1 MKRRILLTFA
11 ILAVF
16 VVVADAQNY
25 RNVTDTIWGKNY
37 SAQIDGHATA
47 SCSDEHKILST
58 YPTKP
63 ADAVGNQ
70 LLCYYVHIPEGHAKA
85 DLVIR
90 TRNKQLPIMQL
101 VLTNPVSG
109 DTLLVNQVQCTAI
122 NAVDTLALLPDMV
135 FPEDTWYRLELSCI
149 SPENPPRG
157 ISEIK
162 YWLFKRESSKGITT
176 ARIQSALATYLNWQK
191 PTNQLAP
198 ANDAYEWCYTE
209 VMTPADMEQI
219 NTYYSVM
226 NFIGGYLGIQ
236 TPRGNT
242 TKFYEDFY
250 HNVLFSMWDNGD
262 TDKDPTLPDY
272 LKSSTL
278 DASADV
284 NCRRFGGEGTGCQAF
299 LEYGEGDNW
308 WRPGEWV
315 QILTAAR
322 PQDMTIT
329 TIDENGKESTFTY
342 NYTLVTMWYK
352 MANDD
357 KWYYMATH
365 RKSAATNFFNGW
377 GAFLENWAPDNGSFK
392 RIMYYRNSFMKTV
405 GSNTWYPCNQV
416 KTGYYYDP
424 SRLRPDQRDRR
435 LDFDFGIADEYDN
448 CFWMWAGGYSKVNDG
463 VQRTYTVPATN
474 DFTPVDTINLDRLW
488 NNVERAIVK
497 EGRNIVFTKLAASS
511 NETTIMNTLRSA
523 VNDSTGYAFRKVEY
537 DNLKRM
543 YNYGNPDVTLES
555 IYATLLMYGYD
566 IINRGGPNKI
576 PKALRRNATLEPL
589 LALAKELIE
598 SENNLDGYR
607 TADLEMLKEA
617 YADGTCDNVGTL
629 FDTIVEFAQ
638 KSEPL
643 IYRKVGLM
651 RHIGGAHAYVLT
663 NTNNRGTIK
672 AKDGELMVVGA
683 GLNNATAEAKTPVD
697 YTDNGVN
704 WTIVHF
710 DGDAEYYLYNIAEEK
725 FLDMTDTPTFT
736 DMPVGLTIGVSG
748 DKFYFSKNG
757 KYLAV
762 NPSTGAP
769 VTTTTSLSSASYFNL
784 IDNITMQPALSVSGK
799 ARDAVEAF
807 KNFATNVENLGK
819 ILDIPEG
826 CVGYISDPTRRQQI
840 TELYNDGN
848 VSTSKMEE
856 VLNAIKSEEGR
867 ITFSPDEKVYRLHSC
882 YADRAAA
889 PIAQLRENLGFKTE
903 AKSENPAQM
912 WVLKGKNEYYMM
924 NIQGKAFAAIDDM
937 SGKQPKVTDKDAA
950 VATAVHDMGGYRFAI
965 ASSPTATY
973 GFGAMSPSSCRSALV
988 SGESGQWWLEEVN
1001 GLEITTNASGLAPL
1015 YYDFDVVL
1023 PEGLKAYTV
1032 RGVDANGV
1040 IDAVE
1045 IAAEVIPAGTPLI
1058 LLGAPA
1064 TAYTLTVKA
1073 YGNGEVSAQNLVGN
1087 YMENTGMT
1095 ANEYYVLGAD
1105 GTTPVMNLST
1115 VSTLGANQVYL
1126 PKAADMGDLTKLTF
1140 KFSEPTGI
1148 DVINA
1153 DESDM
1158 LSPRYNLKGQR
1169 VGKDAKGVI
1178 IQNGKKTI
1186 NR

>member
-1 MKRRILLTFA
+1 MNKMTITRI
-11 ILAVF
+11 
-16 VVVADAQNY
+16 
-25 RNVTDTIWGKNY
+25 
-37 SAQIDGHATA
+37 
-47 SCSDEHKILST
+47 
-58 YPTKP
+58 YPT
-63 ADAVGNQ
+63 
-70 LLCYYVHIPEGHAKA
+70 
-85 DLVIR
+85 
-90 TRNKQLPIMQL
+90 MSF
-101 VLTNPVSG
+101 NPVSNSTVQLG
-109 DTLLVNQVQCTAI
+109 DEVHITSDLQSIVHTIAERYGMHDDHGGPCEQNAIFYSTTNDWDDEVQQ
-122 NAVDTLALLPDMV
+122 
-135 FPEDTWYRLELSCI
+135 ELEGSVTITEL
-149 SPENPPRG
+149 G
-157 ISEIK
+157 TTTV
-162 YWLFKRESSKGITT
+162 ESSAAIG
-176 ARIQSALATYLNWQK
+176 
-191 PTNQLAP
+191 
-198 ANDAYEWCYTE
+198 
-209 VMTPADMEQI
+209 QI
-219 NTYYSVM
+219 IVDGEAVY
-226 NFIGGYLGIQ
+226 
-236 TPRGNT
+236 
-242 TKFYEDFY
+242 
-250 HNVLFSMWDNGD
+250 NVVPVSHSIEAMW
-262 TDKDPTLPDY
+262 L
-272 LKSSTL
+272 
-278 DASADV
+278 
-284 NCRRFGGEGTGCQAF
+284 
-299 LEYGEGDNW
+299 
-308 WRPGEWV
+308 
-315 QILTAAR
+315 
-322 PQDMTIT
+322 PQDA
-329 TIDENGKESTFTY
+329 GS
-342 NYTLVTMWYK
+342 VSVV
-352 MANDD
+352 
-357 KWYYMATH
+357 
-365 RKSAATNFFNGW
+365 SAANEGQ
-377 GAFLENWAPDNGSFK
+377 
-392 RIMYYRNSFMKTV
+392 TV
-405 GSNTWYPCNQV
+405 TFSVQAN
-416 KTGYYYDP
+416 
-424 SRLRPDQRDRR
+424 
-435 LDFDFGIADEYDN
+435 A
-448 CFWMWAGGYSKVNDG
+448 GYSLSSL
-463 VQRTYTVPATN
+463 TVSQ
-474 DFTPVDTINLDRLW
+474 D
-488 NNVERAIVK
+488 
-497 EGRNIVFTKLAASS
+497 S
-511 NETTIMNTLRSA
+511 N
-523 VNDSTGYAFRKVEY
+523 
-537 DNLKRM
+537 
-543 YNYGNPDVTLES
+543 
-555 IYATLLMYGYD
+555 
-566 IINRGGPNKI
+566 
-576 PKALRRNATLEPL
+576 
-589 LALAKELIE
+589 
-598 SENNLDGYR
+598 
-607 TADLEMLKEA
+607 
-617 YADGTCDNVGTL
+617 
-629 FDTIVEFAQ
+629 AQ
-638 KSEPL
+638 P
-643 IYRKVGLM
+643 I
-651 RHIGGAHAYVLT
+651 
-663 NTNNRGTIK
+663 
-672 AKDGELMVVGA
+672 
-683 GLNNATAEAKTPVD
+683 D

-769 VTTTTSLSSASYFNL
+769 VTTTTSLSNASYFNL

-973 GFGAMSPSSCRSALV
+973 GFGAMSPSSCRTALV

-1001 GLEITTNASGLAPL
+1001 DLEITTNASGLAPL

-1115 VSTLGANQVYL
+1115 VTTLGANQVYL

-1148 DVINA
+1148 DAINA